1 MMPVARE
8 STTTAARTLT
18 GFWNNARLRADD
30 AKSTSVRP
38 VHGVVPW
45 RAALEDVLNVAY
57 GLQTQCR
64 FVGGAWEEVRWRTT
78 PSAGAIYPFEVIAC
92 VAGQGSYLWNVE
104 SGRLLECGLP
114 ILTQDDV
121 ADAGLRIS
129 PGHQVEAL
137 FVVVVRPWLSMKK
150 YHLRGYAYCHL
161 DVGHVATNLATYA
174 NALGYA
180 PTLHLRFSRACM
192 AGALGL
198 DGLCREPLAVLS
210 FASGA
215 PVANRQGGSAIDHP
229 AESLLHATLERPARS
244 ELDTWESLRGILS
257 FDSPIEAPAAPASTP
272 LLMEPAD
279 TRRDRLVPL
288 AEGLS
293 LPTTAAECRSAIL
306 ARRSAKGF
314 LDGPVPAAQIGRVL
328 GALRP
333 AGLQGDGSLADC
345 SRLGVRV
352 IARNVDGLSGVF
364 AYSAQRH
371 ALHEIDSHVGDLQLA
386 CMKQGIA
393 GAAAALLLV
402 HAPRA
407 CLLEGY
413 SAFGELHFHAAQLG
427 QRLHLTVAR
436 LDGIGMTCIGG
447 FDGERCA
454 ELARLDPADEAVYVV
469 LLGIP
474 DESAI
479 KLDRL
484 RVASS
489 HGYTTAEG

>member
-1 MMPVARE
+1 MIPVARE
-8 STTTAARTLT
+8 STSTAAGALRS
-18 GFWNNARLRADD
+18 FWNEARLRADD

-92 VAGQGSYLWNVE
+92 VAGQGSYYWHVE
-104 SGRLLECGLP
+104 SGRLLDCGLP
-114 ILTQDDV
+114 ALTQDV
-121 ADAGLRIS
+121 LADAGLRLS
-129 PGHQVEAL
+129 PGHRVEAL

-150 YHLRGYAYCHL
+150 YRLRGYAYCHL
-161 DVGHVATNLATYA
+161 DVGHLAANLATYSA
-174 NALGYA
+174 ALGYA
-180 PTLHLRFSRACM
+180 PTLHLRFSRACV

-198 DGLCREPLAVLS
+198 GGLCREPLAVLS
-210 FASGA
+210 FASAA
-215 PVANRQGGSAIDHP
+215 PAADGRRAP
-229 AESLLHATLERPARS
+229 ATDRDPASPHATLERPAPS
-244 ELDTWESLRGILS
+244 ELDTWQSLRGILS
-257 FDSPIEAPAAPASTP
+257 FDSPVDAPEAPASTP
-272 LLMEPAD
+272 LLMEPANV
-279 TRRDRLVPL
+279 RDDRVLPL
-288 AEGLS
+288 ADGLS
-293 LPTTAAECRSAIL
+293 TPTTAAECRSAIL

-314 LDGPVPAAQIGRVL
+314 LDWPLPAAQIGRVL
-328 GALRP
+328 GVLRP
-333 AGLQGDGSLADC
+333 AGLRADGSLPGSSC
-345 SRLGVRV
+345 LGVRV

-364 AYSAQRH
+364 AYSRQRH
-371 ALHEIDSHVGDLQLA
+371 ALHEIDRYVGDVQLA

-393 GAAAALLLV
+393 GTAAALLLF

-407 CLLEGY
+407 CLLSGY

-427 QRLHLTVAR
+427 QRLHLAVAR
-436 LDGIGMTCIGG
+436 LDAIGMTCIGG

-484 RVASS
+484 RVASN